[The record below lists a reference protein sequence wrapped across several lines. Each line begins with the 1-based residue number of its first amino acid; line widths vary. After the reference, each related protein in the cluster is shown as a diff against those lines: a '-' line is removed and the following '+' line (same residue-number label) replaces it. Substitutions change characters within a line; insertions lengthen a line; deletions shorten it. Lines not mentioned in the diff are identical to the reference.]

1 LRARRSDA
9 RALRAGARKRLDD
22 AEAAPGGEVDD
33 EPTREGAAAH
43 SGARAPPAPVWADG
57 LLAPGAGELNLQPP
71 PGGLCGPSELR
82 GAPVWDDIQDF
93 SDG

>member
-1 LRARRSDA
+1 MWR
-9 RALRAGARKRLDD
+9 
-22 AEAAPGGEVDD
+22 
-33 EPTREGAAAH
+33 REGKVAM
-43 SGARAPPAPVWADG
+43 
-57 LLAPGAGELNLQPP
+57 LCQNLQPP